1 MTFEDYDPLEE
12 WIQFDVFQT
21 LSDKHIQCLVCDLGL
36 LIPVDSEPNI
46 ELVGDICNAVFKI
59 KIEGE

>member
-36 LIPVDSEPNI
+36 LIPVDSEHSEAYECDMCQRI
-46 ELVGDICNAVFKI
+46 WRVEK
-59 KIEGE
+59 